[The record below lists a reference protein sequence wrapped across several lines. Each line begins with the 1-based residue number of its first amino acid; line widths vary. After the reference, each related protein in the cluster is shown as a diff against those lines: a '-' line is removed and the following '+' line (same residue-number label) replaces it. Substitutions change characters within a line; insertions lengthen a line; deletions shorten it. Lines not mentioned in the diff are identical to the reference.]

1 MLMQRFALTY
11 CLLRLLYCSL
21 NKIAKTSF
29 DFGGI
34 SMKRKYALIALVLV
48 LSLVLLLASYVVFHM
63 TCGNAHLVKHIRLG
77 MTMHEVEDLLGEPY
91 GQTNGNGDWVYHLAD
106 GSELWIHFSPED
118 PDIMHSEYTVHG
130 YSYYEKGS
138 GDVWFNICATLLV
151 CAVCFGAA
159 FLIRRI
165 LNRPKITLKG
175 VRQWFISNKRKL
187 SYIALVLMISIA
199 VLCIASI
206 IFHLNCGTAHL
217 VKHIRYGMSY
227 DKVEKLLGERAGGAI
242 SCGKM
247 SPKYDLDDGTSI
259 YLTPS
264 ATYHRYPFPDFSTVL
279 DESTVCGFRYM
290 NLMPEPEIGL
300 YIGAALLVCL
310 IGGIDAFLIR
320 RKWKQPD

>member
-1 MLMQRFALTY
+1 MK
-11 CLLRLLYCSL
+11 
-21 NKIAKTSF
+21 NKLAYIA
-29 DFGGI
+29 I
-34 SMKRKYALIALVLV
+34 IIAI
-48 LSLVLLLASYVVFHM
+48 SLVLLCAAYIIFHM
-63 TCGNAHLVKHIRLG
+63 TCGTAHLAKHIRLD
-77 MTMHEVEDLLGEPY
+77 MTRDEVERLLGEPY
-91 GQTNGNGDWVYHLAD
+91 GHTNGNVDWVYHLDD

-138 GDVWFNICATLLV
+138 GDVWFTIGAILLV
-151 CAVCFGAA
+151 CAVCAGAT
-159 FLIRRI
+159 FLIYRK
-165 LNRPKITLKG
+165 LNQPTITPKG

-187 SYIALVLMISIA
+187 SYIALVLTISIA

-227 DKVEKLLGERAGGAI
+227 DKVEKLLGKPAGGAI
-242 SCGKM
+242 SYGKAT
-247 SPKYDLDDGTSI
+247 PKYDLDDGTSI

-264 ATYHRYPFPDFSTVL
+264 ATYHYPYPEDFSTIL